1 MRIAILCNDRLALP
15 ALNQLLQNKL
25 VVAVGVTDRVSEVQS
40 LILRMC
46 RQAGVPVQQFAKKNF
61 NADISAWLFQYQ
73 PDAVFV
79 KTFPWRIPAECLQVP
94 KHGFINFHYAPLP
107 EWRGSNPLF
116 WMIRNKADTAGVT
129 VHRMAEEFD
138 NGDVLISQSLSVS
151 PEYTFGFL
159 CTQLAYAGVELTGKL
174 LQGMMTNT
182 LTPQVQDESKA
193 KWYGRPTPADLFIDW
208 NTMRMVDI
216 RALVKACN
224 PWNKGAG
231 TQSNGW
237 TFGITDVSLSP
248 VAVPEG
254 ALPGTILELDETKG
268 FVIACTDKK
277 AIRADVIYCEE
288 GFYPG
293 HRIVTFGLKK
303 GQRLGTF

>member
-138 NGDVLISQSLSVS
+138 TGDVLISQSLSVS
-151 PEYTFGFL
+151 PE
-159 CTQLAYAGVELTGKL
+159 
-174 LQGMMTNT
+174 
-182 LTPQVQDESKA
+182 
-193 KWYGRPTPADLFIDW
+193 
-208 NTMRMVDI
+208 
-216 RALVKACN
+216 
-224 PWNKGAG
+224 
-231 TQSNGW
+231 
-237 TFGITDVSLSP
+237 
-248 VAVPEG
+248 
-254 ALPGTILELDETKG
+254 
-268 FVIACTDKK
+268 
-277 AIRADVIYCEE
+277 
-288 GFYPG
+288 
-293 HRIVTFGLKK
+293 
-303 GQRLGTF
+303 